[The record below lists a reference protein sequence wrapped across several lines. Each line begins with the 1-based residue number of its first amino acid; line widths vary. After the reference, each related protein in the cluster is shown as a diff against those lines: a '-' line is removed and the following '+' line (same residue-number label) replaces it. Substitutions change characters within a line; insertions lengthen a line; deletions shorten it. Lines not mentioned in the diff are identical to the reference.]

1 MQNRRTKSPGEKSP
15 GEKSPGEKSPWILAA
30 AALVVGVGGLA
41 FSATRAAPMRVITD
55 YSLNVLAD
63 EAQAMHDCA
72 ECHEAEYFHTCDT
85 CHDDHGAIE
94 MENVPFYAGIM
105 LEGDVPT
112 PGYVLLDDILPY
124 RDQPHTHLP
133 LLDFLTDQG
142 VTEFESVTLASL
154 DGGFVTLTR
163 ENLTAEALLMP
174 YEDGI
179 RFAAENL
186 HISSWIKGI
195 RRIIVVGAAT
205 PLQIEGQVTSMGR
218 LLLGP
223 SLELTVEQTSV
234 MLQSEDDGK
243 VRQAQAGSRIIGAP
257 LTALVDDPA
266 FTQLVVRD
274 SAGKETRLNAEE
286 TRGAVIAQLRGQV
299 TLVLPERG
307 RTQWITN
314 IASLESK

>member
-1 MQNRRTKSPGEKSP
+1 MRNRQ
-15 GEKSPGEKSPWILAA
+15 WIFAT
-30 AALVVGVGGLA
+30 AALVVGVGGLV
-41 FSATRAAPMRVITD
+41 FGATRVAPMRMLTH
-55 YSLNVLAD
+55 YPLSVLAE
-63 EAQAMHDCA
+63 EAQTMDECA
-72 ECHEAEYFHTCDT
+72 ECHEAEYFHTCNT

-105 LEGDVPT
+105 LEGDVPA

-133 LLDFLTDQG
+133 LLDFLANQG

-154 DGGFVTLTR
+154 DGGFVTLTP

-186 HISSWIKGI
+186 HISAWIKGI
-195 RRIIVVGAAT
+195 RRVIVVGAGT
-205 PLQIEGQVTSMGR
+205 PLQIEGQATSIGR

-243 VRQAQAGSRIIGAP
+243 VRQAQAGARIIGAP
-257 LTALVDDPA
+257 LTALVDDPG
-266 FTQLVVRD
+266 FTQLMVRD
-274 SAGKETRLNAEE
+274 SAGKETRLSAEE

-307 RTQWITN
+307 RAQWITN
-314 IASLESK
+314 VALLESE

>member
-1 MQNRRTKSPGEKSP
+1 MRNRQ
-15 GEKSPGEKSPWILAA
+15 WIFAT
-30 AALVVGVGGLA
+30 AALVVGVGGLV
-41 FSATRAAPMRVITD
+41 FGATRVAPMRVLTH
-55 YSLNVLAD
+55 YPLSVLAE
-63 EAQAMHDCA
+63 EAQTMDECA
-72 ECHEAEYFHTCDT
+72 ECHEAEYFHTCNT

-105 LEGDVPT
+105 LEGDVPA

-133 LLDFLTDQG
+133 LLDFLANQG

-154 DGGFVTLTR
+154 DGGFVTLTP

-186 HISSWIKGI
+186 HISAWIKGI
-195 RRIIVVGAAT
+195 RRVIVVGAGT
-205 PLQIEGQVTSMGR
+205 PLQIEGQATSIGR

-243 VRQAQAGSRIIGAP
+243 VRQAQAGARIIGAP

-266 FTQLVVRD
+266 FTQLMVRD
-274 SAGKETRLNAEE
+274 SAGKETRLSAEE

-307 RTQWITN
+307 RAQWITN
-314 IASLESK
+314 VALLESE